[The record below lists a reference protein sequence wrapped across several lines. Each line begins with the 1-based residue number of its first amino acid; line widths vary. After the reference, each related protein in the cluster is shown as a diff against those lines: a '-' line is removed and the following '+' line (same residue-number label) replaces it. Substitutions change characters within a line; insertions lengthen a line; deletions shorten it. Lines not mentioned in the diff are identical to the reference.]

1 MDELKKA
8 LGNISEEELQMAI
21 ATIKLYRLNKIK
33 YNKIGAQL

>member
-21 ATIKLYRLNKIK
+21 ATIRLYRLNRVIK
-33 YNKIGAQL
+33 